1 MRAQIAVIDSKV
13 VIFIG
18 IIKMDD
24 KNFMIVNKKGEIDSF
39 GLDFS
44 KYMSNEGNSVRADRI
59 FPKWKSILPYLSK
72 DPITIRTPLEN
83 I

>member
-44 KYMSNEGNSVRADRI
+44 KYMSGGKEVKVKRL
-59 FPKWKSILPYLSK
+59 FPNW
-72 DPITIRTPLEN
+72 
-83 I
+83 

>member
-18 IIKMDD
+18 IIKIDD
-24 KNFMIVNKKGEIDSF
+24 KNFMIVNKKGEVDSF
-39 GLDFS
+39 GLDFA
-44 KYMSNEGNSVRADRI
+44 KYMSNEGKSVRADRI

-72 DPITIRTPLEN
+72 EPVTFRTPLLN

>member
-39 GLDFS
+39 GLDFT
-44 KYMSNEGNSVRADRI
+44 KYMSGGKEV
-59 FPKWKSILPYLSK
+59 KV
-72 DPITIRTPLEN
+72 
-83 I
+83 